1 MRNNVAYREN
11 AGPLN
16 ARIALCV
23 DVYLLNQSK
32 PASRVHRAPMV
43 KPVGEYRTE
52 IDRAF
57 HGFARAASPCVRVRA
72 FVHTRAHF
80 AMMENGRVSHGRI
93 HDSAI

>member
-43 KPVGEYRTE
+43 KPVGGVPCEYRTE
-52 IDRAF
+52 IDHAF
-57 HGFARAASPCVRVRA
+57 HGFALAASPCVRVR
-72 FVHTRAHF
+72 VLCTR
-80 AMMENGRVSHGRI
+80 ERI
-93 HDSAI
+93 SR